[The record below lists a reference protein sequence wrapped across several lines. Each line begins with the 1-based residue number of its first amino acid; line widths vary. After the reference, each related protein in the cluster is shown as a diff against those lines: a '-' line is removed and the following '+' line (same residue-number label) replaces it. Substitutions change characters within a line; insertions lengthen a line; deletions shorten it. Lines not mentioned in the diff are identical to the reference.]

1 MVTRGKAGEER
12 SASCISAPSVNIPQS
27 GKTILLS
34 TFVPTLE
41 RNHSAVLFVHM
52 ALLLRITLNYTFEP
66 IQEKNL
72 LTVLTVHSVQ
82 PGRTAYK
89 FTFVYTQARSPT
101 HVQNAPTVP
110 LRRMLW
116 CVIC

>member
-27 GKTILLS
+27 GKTTLQS
-34 TFVPTLE
+34 TFVLILE
-41 RNHSAVLFVHM
+41 RNHSAALFVHTV
-52 ALLLRITLNYTFEP
+52 LPLRIILNYIFEH

-72 LTVLTVHSVQ
+72 STALTVPSAPPGKTVY
-82 PGRTAYK
+82 R
-89 FTFVYTQARSPT
+89 FTYVYTRARNPT
-101 HVQNAPTVP
+101 LVQNAPTVP